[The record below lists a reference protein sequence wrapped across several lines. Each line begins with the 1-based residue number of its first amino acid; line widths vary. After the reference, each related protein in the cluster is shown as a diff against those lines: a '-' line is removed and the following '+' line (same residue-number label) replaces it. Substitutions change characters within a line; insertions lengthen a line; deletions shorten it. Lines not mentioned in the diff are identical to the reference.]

1 MVKSTSK
8 LEWIIV
14 RLGQDMNWWVE
25 ETSDP
30 IHWDVV
36 DGLSILDPRQISHV
50 IESSGHLIE
59 YGFQLELVNKAF
71 YKFRIL
77 EDLGKGR
84 IRLGRVDFS
93 LLEETEPM
101 FALPDILDEERGPYA
116 DLVNQLTKSRVKML
130 NDLIEFEEH
139 LTIEDLED
147 QIRDLHQEEYL
158 EGKAIHVFDEL
169 NSIIEYVPH
178 GYELEAEEEEVTAKP
193 KDLEEEFP
201 DLEEEES
208 IEEDETMRWG
218 DEEAAGSEGFSIFG
232 EDGEPKIKEEE
243 EDEDVA
249 FVKKALKKS
258 AKNSTKPINQTKSK
272 EKKDMA
278 TKKAKKASPKTKS
291 KAKPAKKKAK
301 KK

>member
-1 MVKSTSK
+1 MAKSTSK
-8 LEWIIV
+8 LDWIIV

-50 IESSGHLIE
+50 IESSAHLIK
-59 YGFQLELVNKAF
+59 YGFQLELINKAF

-77 EDLGKGR
+77 EDLKKGR
-84 IRLGRVDFS
+84 IRLQRVNFS
-93 LLEETEPM
+93 LLEEIEPM
-101 FALPDILDEERGPYA
+101 FALPDILDEERGPYT
-116 DLVNQLTKSRVKML
+116 DLVNQLTKSRIKML

-139 LTIEDLED
+139 LTIEELED

-158 EGKAIHVFDEL
+158 EGKAVHVFDEL

-178 GYELEAEEEEVTAKP
+178 GYELETEEKEVTAKP
-193 KDLEEEFP
+193 KDLEDEFP

-218 DEEAAGSEGFSIFG
+218 DEDAVGAEGYSIFG
-232 EDGEPKIKEEE
+232 EDGEPRIKEEE

-258 AKNSTKPINQTKSK
+258 AKNSTKPIKSK

-291 KAKPAKKKAK
+291 KAKSTKTKAK